1 MGGPPPNGSDGSN
14 DRGHGGDPTDFSTR
28 QPLQTM
34 MIIGS
39 RNMGPKSSVPAG
51 ERARETGLHFS
62 PPQIGL
68 ALVPLAAAD
77 VWTVACPILPPP
89 TGKDGGSRCLAV
101 VGPSCPRTLQQ
112 PGLIAVEFMFPLP
125 IPPLS
130 LGSCGPSFPCF
141 IFPTTTSCFCFCVS
155 LFFVSRGRK

>member
-1 MGGPPPNGSDGSN
+1 MGGLPPNGSDGSN
-14 DRGHGGDPTDFSTR
+14 DRGHGGDPTDISTR

-39 RNMGPKSSVPAG
+39 RNMGPKSSVPEG

-62 PPQIGL
+62 PPQIDL

-77 VWTVACPILPPP
+77 VWTERCPILPPP

-101 VGPSCPRTLQQ
+101 SAHPAPALCSNQASLQWSLCSPSRSH
-112 PGLIAVEFMFPLP
+112 
-125 IPPLS
+125 LS
-130 LGSCGPSFPCF
+130 PSAHADP
-141 IFPTTTSCFCFCVS
+141 
-155 LFFVSRGRK
+155 VSRVLSSPQPHRVLFWC